1 MKEIVD
7 HDLGFVVDG
16 KVIKRN
22 SKVSQG
28 EFTVSSQSSYKTLH
42 SIFFSFIFWLKYPA
56 MFFNFT

>member
-22 SKVSQG
+22 SKVSQLLD
-28 EFTVSSQSSYKTLH
+28 TVKSNQSSYKILE
-42 SIFFSFIFWLKYPA
+42 FF
-56 MFFNFT
+56 